1 MIEKDGRLT
10 GIGNTIVKIGNINLG
25 SKPDV
30 KEGEQI
36 VLRQN
41 PGVKSTKSETLCKY
55 EATSTK
61 IAGVNNMFAVAY
73 ILNKA
78 FPSENNVGNT
88 STHSEVQEA
97 YWAFSN
103 KTTNKPA
110 LNGLAKEALA
120 FQEYKERLQKDGG
133 KYEPYYEIKDQKVA
147 FDSKNGKA
155 ILGSFKIHYQR
166 GFAKEDGR
174 EKVEFGGI
182 SSITLYDQDGK
193 ELDPKT
199 WTITYDKEHQDSKQ
213 ERPAGDEDYGAEG
226 SDGFYC
232 YPYSDEDF
240 NIVINQKGNEN
251 LRKISKILIK
261 YFDTDYTAEFQELT
275 GTYKEVNWEVQS
287 DTRTCRGGT
296 YTAGPNGSKIPHPC
310 THGKMQPHEVEVSV
324 KLVAHTT
331 VLSAQDQVQI
341 NKTSSKRWEIETEAT
356 PTQRNNPDFGTPNWP
371 TTSITTWPNYPYWP
385 SWPDY
390 PDWPDW
396 PDWPENPDLDLTIR
410 LAGVVWEDTQTG
422 KESNYDGLIGYKND
436 GTPEDGIKNV
446 KVTLYKY
453 GTKELAS
460 AKQNPVYTD
469 EKGAYYFTRVPMGK
483 YDVEFEYD
491 GMTYTTTKAYANGSV
506 QDYINNPDNT
516 EYVKS
521 AKTEETEEVRQNFND
536 KFYEITGDASKIST
550 SGTSYGIARDRAGNK
565 TAELEYITEN
575 GKSTL
580 VTTDADGKLKPEFA
594 MQVSTS
600 DMGIGYP
607 FYERY
612 VNDSTDIKIDDN
624 TYEANYKY
632 MCYINLGLKKRT
644 QADFALMKDVSTA
657 TVTINKKQLNYK
669 YNSRAGMDAFD
680 ITVKNTPQYSNIRY
694 NRDIYESDYN
704 YRIDD
709 YKNNTMNTV
718 SGAEIRGLKT
728 EDQELK
734 VFVTYKIT
742 IRNQSEIPAGT
753 INELVDYYD
762 KNYKLVEDDV
772 RLDIQNADG
781 TEEKGKVVARKSY
794 YETTLG
800 QTGTISWKSTGKYD
814 TNLQDG
820 FNSIYTTDL
829 ENVILQ
835 TGEDINL
842 YVTFEVDKDAN
853 RFIKT
858 GEKSNYVEINSFST
872 FENGA
877 TTKDKTTGQ
886 VDRDSAPGNMQI
898 YDNATKEDDS
908 DSAPTIDVK
917 LAEGVKRTLNGV
929 TWNDERTN
937 TLRTGQKVGDGLMQ
951 DGENKVNGVRVQL
964 VELVDSADGKQYEYI
979 WQEMFTG
986 ESAYKYVNSSGS
998 VLDGSRGDVQAGTA
1012 QISKGEYKFQDYI
1025 PGNYIVR
1032 FIYGDSEKTIDPNKN
1047 GGISYNG
1054 QDYKSTAYQ
1063 QGNNLDNE
1071 WYNLSDDN
1079 LNNTRMSDAKD
1090 NQARRLAVM
1099 NYSKVMKY
1107 DIAKVLYSADEKNQ
1121 RLYKELMDRTW
1132 MYADT
1137 AKLKVEVEYDKTEA
1151 SGLENFNYDVR
1162 NIDFGLEERPKSNME
1177 LSKDI
1182 VGIKLTLANGETI
1195 IDTENGI
1202 KKNVNWVKN
1211 TDARQG
1217 KIHIY
1222 MDQEIMQGA
1231 NIEIKYRITATNH
1244 SEVDTTGAS
1253 DNSVGLTYYTGQYSA
1268 SDRIVTTA
1276 VDRILDYVDS
1286 SLVFKT
1292 ENNQAWQLIENT
1304 DLKSVEDMKR
1314 NGYLDSSLKL
1324 VKITTVGSELKE
1336 APISQIIETEAL
1348 KGQAMTPGSSKSVDL
1363 VLTKT
1368 ISAADDADDLSYD
1381 NMAEIIQFTNLVGR
1395 KDNIPGN
1402 QEPSEAPHEKDAD
1415 YTETVII
1422 TPPTGENKATYY
1434 LLIGAV
1440 VLVVLAGGIYFI
1452 RKKVIN
1458 K

>member
-1 MIEKDGRLT
+1 
-10 GIGNTIVKIGNINLG
+10 
-25 SKPDV
+25 
-30 KEGEQI
+30 
-36 VLRQN
+36 
-41 PGVKSTKSETLCKY
+41 
-55 EATSTK
+55 
-61 IAGVNNMFAVAY
+61 
-73 ILNKA
+73 
-78 FPSENNVGNT
+78 
-88 STHSEVQEA
+88 
-97 YWAFSN
+97 
-103 KTTNKPA
+103 
-110 LNGLAKEALA
+110 
-120 FQEYKERLQKDGG
+120 
-133 KYEPYYEIKDQKVA
+133 
-147 FDSKNGKA
+147 
-155 ILGSFKIHYQR
+155 
-166 GFAKEDGR
+166 
-174 EKVEFGGI
+174 
-182 SSITLYDQDGK
+182 
-193 ELDPKT
+193 
-199 WTITYDKEHQDSKQ
+199 
-213 ERPAGDEDYGAEG
+213 
-226 SDGFYC
+226 
-232 YPYSDEDF
+232 
-240 NIVINQKGNEN
+240 
-251 LRKISKILIK
+251 
-261 YFDTDYTAEFQELT
+261 
-275 GTYKEVNWEVQS
+275 
-287 DTRTCRGGT
+287 
-296 YTAGPNGSKIPHPC
+296 
-310 THGKMQPHEVEVSV
+310 
-324 KLVAHTT
+324 
-331 VLSAQDQVQI
+331 
-341 NKTSSKRWEIETEAT
+341 
-356 PTQRNNPDFGTPNWP
+356 
-371 TTSITTWPNYPYWP
+371 
-385 SWPDY
+385 
-390 PDWPDW
+390 
-396 PDWPENPDLDLTIR
+396 
-410 LAGVVWEDTQTG
+410 
-422 KESNYDGLIGYKND
+422 
-436 GTPEDGIKNV
+436 
-446 KVTLYKY
+446 
-453 GTKELAS
+453 
-460 AKQNPVYTD
+460 
-469 EKGAYYFTRVPMGK
+469 MGK

-516 EYVKS
+516 EYVKAS
-521 AKTEETEEVRQNFND
+521 KTEETEGARQNFNN

-550 SGTSYGIARDRAGNK
+550 SGTSYGIARDREGNK
-565 TAELEYITEN
+565 TVELEYVTKN

-580 VTTDADGKLKPEFA
+580 VTTDANGNVKPEFA

-612 VNDSTDIKIDDN
+612 VNDSTDKKIDDN

-632 MCYINLGLKKRT
+632 MYYINLGLKKRA

-669 YNSRAGMDAFD
+669 YNSRAGLDAFD
-680 ITVKNTPQYSNIRY
+680 IELKNTPQYNNIRY

-704 YRIDD
+704 YRIDA
-709 YKNNTMNTV
+709 YQNNAENVT
-718 SGAEIRGLKT
+718 GAEIRGLKT

-762 KNYKLVEDDV
+762 ENYKLVEDDI
-772 RLDIQNADG
+772 RLDIQHDDG

-794 YETTLG
+794 YETTSG
-800 QTGTISWKSTGKYD
+800 KTGTVNWSSIGKYD
-814 TNLQDG
+814 TNVQTK
-820 FNSIYTTDL
+820 FKSIYTTGLQD
-829 ENVILQ
+829 VIIQ

-842 YVTFEVDKDAN
+842 YVTFEVDKDAD
-853 RFIKT
+853 RAIKL
-858 GEKSNYVEINSFST
+858 GEKSNYVEVNSFST
-872 FENGA
+872 FKNA
-877 TTKDKTTGQ
+877 STTKDNPTGQ
-886 VDRDSAPGNMQI
+886 VDRDSAPGNMQV
-898 YDNATKEDDS
+898 YDNSTKEDDS
-908 DSAPTIDVK
+908 DSAPTINIK
-917 LAEGVKRTLNGV
+917 LPEQVQRTLDGV
-929 TWNDERTN
+929 TWHDERTN
-937 TLRTGQKVGDGLMQ
+937 KIIQTGQIVGDGLMQ
-951 DGENKVNGVRVQL
+951 DGENRINGITVQL
-964 VELVDSADGKQYEYI
+964 VELVDAADGKQYEYI
-979 WQEMFTG
+979 WQEMTTG
-986 ESAYKYVNSSGS
+986 ADGCKYCDIH
-998 VLDGSRGDVQAGTA
+998 DGTVQARKITN
-1012 QISKGEYKFQDYI
+1012 SKGGYKFQDYI

-1032 FIYGDSEKTIDPNKN
+1032 FIYGDSERNIDPNKN
-1047 GGISYNG
+1047 DGNSYNG

-1099 NYSKVMKY
+1099 NYSKEMRY
-1107 DIAKVLYSADEKNQ
+1107 SIAKVLYSPEEKNQ
-1121 RLYKELMDRTW
+1121 SLYKELMDRTW

-1137 AKLKVEVEYDKTEA
+1137 AKLKIEVEYDKIEA
-1151 SGLENFNYDVR
+1151 SGLDNFNYNVR
-1162 NIDFGLEERPKSNME
+1162 NIDFGIEERPKSNME

-1222 MDQEIMQGA
+1222 MDEEIMQGA

-1244 SEVDTTGAS
+1244 SEVDTTGAN
-1253 DNSVGLTYYTGQYSA
+1253 DNSVGRTYYTGQYSA

-1286 SLVFKT
+1286 SLVFKQ

-1324 VKITTVGSELKE
+1324 VKITTVGSTLKE
-1336 APISQIIETEAL
+1336 TPISQIIETEAL
-1348 KGQAMTPGSSKSVDL
+1348 KGQALTPGSSKSVDL

-1368 ISAADDADDLSYD
+1368 ISSADEADDLSYD

-1402 QEPSEAPHEKDAD
+1402 QEPSEQPHEKDSD